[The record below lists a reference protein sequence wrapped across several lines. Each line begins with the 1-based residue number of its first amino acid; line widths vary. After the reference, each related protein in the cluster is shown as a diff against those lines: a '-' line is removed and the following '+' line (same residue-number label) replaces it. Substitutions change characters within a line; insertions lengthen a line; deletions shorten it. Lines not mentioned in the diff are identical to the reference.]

1 MIEIIPEQPE
11 SSPPTRPNNL
21 KDLTRQKI
29 SDRLDKAAEAY
40 LRGSRDQHTCSEII
54 ELHERLKELDKEE
67 STVSKKA
74 CITTSAQAFK
84 LVQAKFEQLATI
96 QMQAKAC
103 RFRPEQP
110 ESSPPMR
117 PNTLKDLT
125 RQEISDRLD
134 KAAEAY
140 LRGSRDQ
147 HTRSE
152 IIELHE
158 RLKELDKEE
167 STVSKKACITS
178 EPRPSKPKS
187 VSLLPDYR
195 RRPPEKP

>member
-74 CITTSAQAFK
+74 CIT
-84 LVQAKFEQLATI
+84 
-96 QMQAKAC
+96 
-103 RFRPEQP
+103 
-110 ESSPPMR
+110 
-117 PNTLKDLT
+117 
-125 RQEISDRLD
+125 
-134 KAAEAY
+134 
-140 LRGSRDQ
+140 
-147 HTRSE
+147 
-152 IIELHE
+152 
-158 RLKELDKEE
+158 
-167 STVSKKACITS
+167 S

>member
-11 SSPPTRPNNL
+11 SSPP
-21 KDLTRQKI
+21 
-29 SDRLDKAAEAY
+29 
-40 LRGSRDQHTCSEII
+40 
-54 ELHERLKELDKEE
+54 
-67 STVSKKA
+67 
-74 CITTSAQAFK
+74 
-84 LVQAKFEQLATI
+84 
-96 QMQAKAC
+96 
-103 RFRPEQP
+103 
-110 ESSPPMR
+110 MR
-117 PNTLKDLT
+117 PNTFKDLT

-167 STVSKKACITS
+167 SRQKSGLTV
-178 EPRPSKPKS
+178 
-187 VSLLPDYR
+187 D
-195 RRPPEKP
+195 